1 MQAVYLWPQ
10 IRFCL
15 LGRTPSPVCITGDAA
30 APMLL
35 NQINFAPTWHEVVVH
50 GKAFMNRSKM
60 SDYVSAV
67 VSYFAVKEAV
77 IPLNQ
82 KHMVL
87 QCIFQIRRLI
97 ELYIAVITSATV
109 QNE

>member
-1 MQAVYLWPQ
+1 
-10 IRFCL
+10 
-15 LGRTPSPVCITGDAA
+15 
-30 APMLL
+30 
-35 NQINFAPTWHEVVVH
+35 
-50 GKAFMNRSKM
+50 M

-87 QCIFQIRRLI
+87 NMLLSECALFNKLGNCCFAKQLGLVTKSR
-97 ELYIAVITSATV
+97 TS
-109 QNE
+109 EI